1 MKFEK
6 IKNKIISFAFE
17 VSVILI
23 FVFLMSLIPFK
34 CKAQTKKPIKR
45 LENKPLYKRFDGA
58 KLDTFKLCSI
68 PIQYRTSD
76 STNGQIT
83 DRNFNF
89 FFEHYNFYEIKTA
102 TGVTIA
108 LIFYITKLK
117 EN

>member
-1 MKFEK
+1 MKLEK
-6 IKNKIISFAFE
+6 IINKIISVTFE
-17 VSVILI
+17 VSIILIVIL
-23 FVFLMSLIPFK
+23 LMSLIPFK
-34 CKAQTKKPIKR
+34 CGAQTKKPVKR
-45 LENKPLYKRFDGA
+45 LENKPLYKRFEGA

-68 PIQYRTSD
+68 PIQYRTPD

-108 LIFYITKLK
+108 LVFYITKLK